1 MCGTG
6 IRMELCKT
14 TIMIISLFH
23 DWQVLTELIERNN
36 ILILIDMT
44 DYSAMSGIG
53 ILNENK
59 NNIGLLYDFQI
70 YIYV

>member
-1 MCGTG
+1 
-6 IRMELCKT
+6 
-14 TIMIISLFH
+14 MIISLFH
-23 DWQVLTELIERNN
+23 DWQVLTELIERNK

-70 YIYV
+70 YIYVEYI

>member
-1 MCGTG
+1 
-6 IRMELCKT
+6 MELCKT